1 MYAFVSFFANY
12 ADEFDVWSAALMTR
26 NQLDYYRILLRKVRE
41 AMVKYDMPFEFY
53 FGTNEFILFD
63 YFEQIELALG
73 IDYVNEETAEAMKR
87 MMFVG
92 SNELPNFL
100 GVDVLERWLA
110 ELPEDD
116 GYTYDDE
123 DDDDEDAEWD

>member
-1 MYAFVSFFANY
+1 MYGFVSFCANY
-12 ADEFDVWSAALMTR
+12 SDEFDVWSAALMTR
-26 NQLDYYRILLRKVRE
+26 NQLDYYRILLGKVAD
-41 AMVKYDMPFEFY
+41 AMVKYDVPFEFY

-63 YFEQIELALG
+63 YFEQIELALS
-73 IDYVNEETAEAMKR
+73 INYVNDEVADAMKR

-100 GVDVLERWLA
+100 GVDVLEQWL
-110 ELPEDD
+110 EQLP
-116 GYTYDDE
+116 DDE